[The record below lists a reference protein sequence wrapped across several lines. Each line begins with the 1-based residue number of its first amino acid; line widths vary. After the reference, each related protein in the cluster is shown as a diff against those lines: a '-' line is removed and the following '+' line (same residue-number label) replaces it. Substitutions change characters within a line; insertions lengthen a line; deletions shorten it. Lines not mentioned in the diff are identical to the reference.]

1 MAEGAPVEGSI
12 RWHSGTGKW
21 QQNWFCLKTAPE
33 SGTGAPSLVY
43 SKARSTP
50 TLGSISLAVLHKV
63 TPADGADVSGWK
75 QGTALL
81 LFLFYFILLFY
92 IKINNQMAAGSKV
105 PPF

>member
-33 SGTGAPSLVY
+33 SATGAPSLVY

-50 TLGSISLAVLHKV
+50 PLGSISLAVLYKV

-75 QGTALL
+75 QGTPFILVII
-81 LFLFYFILLFY
+81 LFYLLFY
-92 IKINNQMAAGSKV
+92 EYI
-105 PPF
+105 